1 MKEKLP
7 GYVLKCFLATGF
19 DSEEAI
25 AYMDTNSVKTMEAF
39 IEKRFSNDPSMHS
52 QFSVDLDLPFEFPPG
67 HKVRIFS
74 FIKQVK
80 ENYNRRHS
88 SIFKCTVK
96 PHTPTCCD
104 SNQGTVSNK
113 RKNSNRNTEKG
124 DHCKKLKTCSNST
137 SFSGELI
144 QPDSMVHKHV
154 KSAINCWIQSQR
166 SELLRKNLSEEHYSI
181 RPVMKGAGI
190 VVQCQ
195 LCNTDIKLQPTANPN
210 NVQFKISNWTRHV
223 KSCFLLRFKVDT
235 GQKKLAFSPFIL
247 QVDVVHHHP
256 PKIVIYHK

>member
-25 AYMDTNSVKTMEAF
+25 AYIDTNSVKKMEAF

-154 KSAINCWIQSQR
+154 KSAINCWIQSQW

-190 VVQCQ
+190 VV
-195 LCNTDIKLQPTANPN
+195 
-210 NVQFKISNWTRHV
+210 
-223 KSCFLLRFKVDT
+223 
-235 GQKKLAFSPFIL
+235 
-247 QVDVVHHHP
+247 
-256 PKIVIYHK
+256 